1 MERGWTLAE
10 VAEAFLLDLSP
21 QERAIACTE
30 VFKFVRWLGLSR
42 QVKDIGPLDVAS
54 YSEQI
59 PPLAVKPLKSFLTY
73 IQKKGFTTLSLAAHL
88 RVKKYSPKTA
98 ASWQI
103 SPLQSS
109 LTPQG
114 YAKLEA
120 ELLDLKKQL
129 PEVVDEMQKAAADK
143 DFSENAPLAA
153 ARERKAHL
161 EGRIR
166 ELELTLNLAKIVR
179 ESQDKSKIKF
189 GDTVV
194 LCDLSSGQKCCYTLV
209 DSKEAN
215 PAQGKISILSPL
227 GKALLDKERGQT
239 VEVNAPA
246 GVFRYLIED
255 ICDSNGSKT
264 ELTD

>member
-1 MERGWTLAE
+1 MERGRTLAE
-10 VAEAFLLDLSP
+10 VAEAFLLDLPP
-21 QERAIACTE
+21 QERASACTE
-30 VFKFVRWLGLSR
+30 IFKFVRWLGLSR

-54 YSEQI
+54 YSEQVL
-59 PPLAVKPLKSFLTY
+59 PAAVKTLKSFLTY
-73 IQKKGFTTLSLAAHL
+73 IREKGFTSLSLAAHL
-88 RVKKYSPKTA
+88 KVKKYSTKATPP
-98 ASWQI
+98 WQV
-103 SPLQSS
+103 SPLQST

-120 ELLDLKKQL
+120 ELFGLKKQL
-129 PEVVDEMQKAAADK
+129 PEVVDEIQKAAADK

-166 ELELTLNLAKIVR
+166 ELELTLNLARIVR

-194 LCDLSSGQKCCYTLV
+194 LCDLSSGQKCRYTLV

-215 PAQGKISILSPL
+215 PAKGKISILSPL
-227 GKALLDKERGQT
+227 GKVLLDKERGQT
-239 VEVNAPA
+239 IEVNAPA
-246 GVFRYLIED
+246 GVFRYVVED
-255 ICDSNGSKT
+255 ICDSDGSETK
-264 ELTD
+264 LTD